1 MKRVDLMKKIIL
13 ACALAL
19 AYSVNAIADEA
30 GLRKAMEAA
39 YPGIS
44 IKSISKT
51 NYAGLYEVFLD
62 GQIVYTDEKFSFL
75 IAEGRLIDPKTKR
88 NVTEERLEDLTRVD
102 FSKLPLDKAV
112 KVVRGNGSKKVVVF
126 SDPDCPYCKRLEQNE
141 LTKINDITVYTFLM
155 PLEKLHPDA
164 ANKSKAIW
172 CSTDKGKAWMDWVI
186 KNELVQNSANC
197 DVPLATVAE
206 LATKLGVASTP
217 TMIFADGRRINGAY
231 PAKEIEKAIARA
243 QAKK

>member
-1 MKRVDLMKKIIL
+1 MKKYLISGL
-13 ACALAL
+13 LAL
-19 AYSVNAIADEA
+19 LLGAQAQADEA
-30 GLRKAMEAA
+30 GIRKAIEAA
-39 YPGIS
+39 YPGVS
-44 IKSISKT
+44 IKSVTKT

-62 GQIVYTDEKFSFL
+62 GQIIYTDEKFTFL
-75 IAEGRLIDPKTKR
+75 IAEGRLVDAKTKR
-88 NVTEERLEDLTRVD
+88 SITDERMEELTKVD

-126 SDPDCPYCKRLEQNE
+126 SDPDCPFCKRLEQNE

-164 ANKSKAIW
+164 ANKSRAIW
-172 CSTDKGKAWMDWVI
+172 CASDKGKAWMDWVI
-186 KNELVQNSANC
+186 KNELVQNDGSC
-197 DVPLATVAE
+197 DVPLSSVSE
-206 LATKLGVASTP
+206 LAKKLNVTSTP

-243 QAKK
+243 QPKR

>member
-1 MKRVDLMKKIIL
+1 MKKYL
-13 ACALAL
+13 MSSLLAL
-19 AYSVNAIADEA
+19 LLSVHAYADEA
-30 GLRKAMEAA
+30 GIRKALEAA
-39 YPGIS
+39 YPGVS
-44 IKSISKT
+44 VKSVTKT

-75 IAEGRLIDPKTKR
+75 IAEGRLIDAKTKR
-88 NVTEERLEDLTRVD
+88 SITDERMEELTKVD

-126 SDPDCPYCKRLEQNE
+126 SDPDCPFCKRLEQNE
-141 LTKINDITVYTFLM
+141 LNKINDITVYTFLM

-164 ANKSKAIW
+164 GNKSRAIW
-172 CSTDKGKAWMDWVI
+172 CAADKGKAWMDWVI
-186 KNELVQNSANC
+186 KNELVQNDGSC
-197 DVPLATVAE
+197 EVPLASVSE
-206 LATKLGVASTP
+206 LAKKLNVTSTP

-243 QAKK
+243 QPKR

>member
-1 MKRVDLMKKIIL
+1 MKKIIL
-13 ACALAL
+13 ACMLAMIG
-19 AYSVNAIADEA
+19 AAHADEA
-30 GLRKAMEAA
+30 GIRKSMEAA
-39 YPGIS
+39 YPGVS
-44 IKSISKT
+44 IKSITKT
-51 NYAGLYEVFLD
+51 NYAGLYEVYLD
-62 GQIVYTDEKFSFL
+62 GQIVYTDDKFSFL

-126 SDPDCPYCKRLEQNE
+126 SDPDCPFCKRLEQNE

-164 ANKSKAIW
+164 ATKSKAIW
-172 CSTDKGKAWMDWVI
+172 CSSDRGKAWMDWVL
-186 KNELVQNSANC
+186 KNDLVQNDGKC
-197 DVPLATVAE
+197 DVPLAMVADM
-206 LATKLGVASTP
+206 AAKLGVSSTP

-243 QAKK
+243 QGKK